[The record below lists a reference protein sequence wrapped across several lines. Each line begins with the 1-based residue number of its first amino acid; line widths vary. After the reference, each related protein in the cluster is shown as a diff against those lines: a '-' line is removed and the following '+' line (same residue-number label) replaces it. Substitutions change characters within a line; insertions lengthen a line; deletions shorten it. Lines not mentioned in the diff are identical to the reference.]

1 MKEYTPFLVIGILAV
16 LLFLGT
22 LIWTEYL
29 FPENK
34 SQRKDGKQ
42 KELEFKKTEQ
52 GHTELISSHR

>member
-1 MKEYTPFLVIGILAV
+1 MKVYTPFLVIGIFAV

-22 LIWTEYL
+22 LIWTEFL

-34 SQRKDGKQ
+34 SQRKGAQ
-42 KELEFKKTEQ
+42 KEFEFKKTEQ